1 MRHMVFALLLL
12 AVSCSKQVMEGPP
25 LRYSYMPEYLDI
37 DSIGAVLPSNPE
49 VVVDPSIKDFKSIP
63 VYGGIVFDGYDSLPA
78 PAGVL
83 ISEAKASKYVF
94 YETEYNRLKVELKY
108 AKHLTKEYY
117 DASLAAEKLY
127 QDEILRLQ
135 KEAKRSW
142 FEKNAP
148 YLGFAA
154 GILSAVLTELA
165 VIKLAD

>member
-1 MRHMVFALLLL
+1 MRYLAFALLFLV
-12 AVSCSKQVMEGPP
+12 ASCGKQVLDGPS
-25 LRYSYMPEYLDI
+25 LQYSYMPKYLDI
-37 DSIGAVLPSNPE
+37 DSIGAALPSNPE
-49 VVVDPSIKDFKSIP
+49 AIIDSSTEDFKSIP
-63 VYGGIVFDGYDSLPA
+63 VYGGTVFNGYDSLYA

-94 YETEYNRLKVELKY
+94 YEAEYDRLKLELKY
-108 AKHLTKEYY
+108 AKHLTQEYY
-117 DASLAAEKLY
+117 QASLAAEKLY
-127 QDEILRLQ
+127 QDEIIRIQ
-135 KEAKRSW
+135 KEARRSW